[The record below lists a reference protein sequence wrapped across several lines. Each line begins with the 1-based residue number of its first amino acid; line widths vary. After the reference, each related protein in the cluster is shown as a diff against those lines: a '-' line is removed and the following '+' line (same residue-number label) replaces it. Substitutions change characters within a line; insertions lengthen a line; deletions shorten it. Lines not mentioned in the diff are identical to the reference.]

1 MKTGQRPRQSA
12 QFITFPYCAPA
23 SKIAILLLSNP
34 FSVCA
39 IAFGKPNEFILVF
52 FSIIQKKKK
61 KNNNKNLIQAW
72 MMWANV

>member
-1 MKTGQRPRQSA
+1 MEIGQQSSQSA
-12 QFITFPYCAPA
+12 PFYTFPYCAPA

-52 FSIIQKKKK
+52 FSIIKKSLKGHEK
-61 KNNNKNLIQAW
+61 LNRITNDVYND
-72 MMWANV
+72 V